1 LQPFQALFVVVA
13 GNLDIGADA
22 SADFALA
29 KQVALIDT
37 PIGCRFNGEFV
48 PVGVLVHDDSHTSFL
63 SAHQSLEAP
72 ENAQVLR
79 VMANPDLLFVNGH
92 FGCNI
97 PSQLE
102 DRVFQQSARDAG
114 LADKENPNHEGPL
127 LPQPLS
133 PKDPVRLVD
142 REAVQ
147 DKATEAIRRPVP
159 EELVQFG
166 EKLDAFGQVNLHTV
180 NLLDVVRGRLLKRQ
194 FARGHIA
201 PHACC

>member
-13 GNLDIGADA
+13 GNFDIGADA

-29 KQVALIDT
+29 EQVALIDT
-37 PIGCRFNGEFV
+37 PVGCRFDGELV
-48 PVGVLVHDDSHTSFL
+48 PVSVLVHDDSHTFFL
-63 SAHQSLEAP
+63 SVHQSLEAS

-92 FGCNI
+92 FGRNI

-102 DRVFQQSARDAG
+102 DGVFQQPARDAG
-114 LADKENPNHEGPL
+114 LADEQNPNHEGPL
-127 LPQPLS
+127 PPQPLS
-133 PKDPVRLVD
+133 PKDSVRLVD

-147 DKATEAIRRPVP
+147 DEATEAIRRSVP
-159 EELVQFG
+159 EQLVQFG

-194 FARGHIA
+194 FARRHIT
-201 PHACC
+201 PHAGC